1 MNTHLYPLFLDLAE
15 RKVLVVGAGAVAL
28 RKVRSLLESGAQVS
42 VVAPAACHELRALV
56 TEGRVT
62 LAEREFCPQD
72 ADGAVLVFAATGNAA
87 TDGAVAEAARRYGGL
102 VNLADAPDDADFIVP
117 ASGRRGV
124 IHVAVSTSGTSPGLA
139 VRLRD
144 RFLGSLAPEWE
155 RFAELLGKMRAV
167 GHEVVPD
174 AALRRSAL
182 SAAAAD
188 DDLLAQMARDVEIDP
203 AEALRAQAARSATGS
218 GDAMPAGPTGRA
230 GDPAAGSFGSADVA
244 TAYPRAF
251 VSLVGAG
258 PGEPGLLTVAG
269 ADRIA
274 SADVIVYDDLVD
286 RRTLALAPSDAELV
300 YAGKRGWR
308 EGPERPVTGEL
319 LVQRATEG
327 GGRRVVRL
335 KGGDPMVF
343 GRAGEEMATLEACG
357 VAYEIIPGVTAAL
370 AAAAGSRIPLTLRGV
385 SNSLTL
391 VAGNS
396 AAEPAARETGLGEAV
411 GESGPPIAS
420 LASAALSGGTLCVYM
435 GLKGL
440 AEIASNLTQRGVS
453 AGLPVAVVEQAGT
466 EKQRCVSGTLET
478 IAQVVKAAGVRS
490 PALVIIGR
498 VIDYAPGCGGSAR

>member
-1 MNTHLYPLFLDLAE
+1 MSTHLYPLFLDLAE

-28 RKVRSLLESGAQVS
+28 RKTRSLLESSARVR
-42 VVAPAACHELRALV
+42 VVAPAVCHELRALAAA
-56 TEGRVT
+56 GHVT
-62 LAEREFCPQD
+62 LVEREFRPQD
-72 ADGAVLVFAATGNAA
+72 AEGAVLVFAATGNAA
-87 TDGAVAEAARRYGGL
+87 TDAGVAEAARQRGAL

-117 ASGRRGV
+117 ASGKRGV
-124 IHVAVSTSGTSPGLA
+124 IHVAVSTNGTSPGLA

-188 DDLLAQMARDVEIDP
+188 DDLLADIARDVEIDP
-203 AEALRAQAARSATGS
+203 AEALRAQVARGATGL
-218 GDAMPAGPTGRA
+218 GEATPAGPSGSVA
-230 GDPAAGSFGSADVA
+230 NSAAGSSGVADA
-244 TAYPRAF
+244 DAAHPRAF

-258 PGEPGLLTVAG
+258 PGEPGLLTMTG

-286 RRTLALAPSDAELV
+286 RRTLALARQDAELV

-308 EGPERPVTGEL
+308 DGPERPVTGEL
-319 LVQRATEG
+319 LVRRATEG

-343 GRAGEEMATLEACG
+343 GRAGEEMATLEAHG

-396 AAEPAARETGLGEAV
+396 AAEPAAQETGLGDTI

-440 AEIASNLTQRGVS
+440 AEIASSLTERGVS
-453 AGLPVAVVEQAGT
+453 EDLPVAVVEQAGS
-466 EKQRCVSGTLET
+466 ENQRCVSGTLET
-478 IAQVVKAAGVRS
+478 IARAAEAAGVSS

-498 VIDYAPGCGGSAR
+498 VVDHAPGCGGSAR